1 MDNQR
6 TVGKGL
12 SSIIGAKSQ
21 NQQISGNLKTPY
33 FPQKTGNQHAQIIL
47 IDPEKIKVNPYQ
59 PRKDFVESE
68 LKSLEE
74 SIKVHG
80 IIQPLMVTSVLG
92 GGYELIAGERRLRAS
107 KNIGLKKIPVIVR
120 SAKELEKL
128 ELSLIENIQRHDL
141 SPMEKAYAYKRMI
154 DDFSLTHEDAAK
166 KLGVSR
172 PQFSNMIRL
181 LTLPI
186 DIQKGLA
193 SGKITMSQ
201 AKLMLEVRDEKKQ
214 EQIYKRV
221 IQTNQTVGDTK
232 KEVDR
237 IKGKNNF
244 QRKNNKDP
252 QLLAWEEEMQSSLG
266 TKVRIR
272 ERGRKGGVVEIEFYS
287 EEDIESIV
295 QKIINQKT
303 A

>member
-33 FPQKTGNQHAQIIL
+33 FPQKTGNQHAQIVL

-74 SIKVHG
+74 SIKIHG